1 MNTTAFVSG
10 IPITLNYVEMNESLR
25 SWIQKVVSGE
35 KTYIFARIMHDDIV
49 FFYTDDGLSFHDE
62 KIKLP
67 PIMHFDR
74 LLVGVVYADCQ
85 DSITDAINLTVK
97 LVANPK
103 ESDKKTTELFN
114 FRKNIIVKFGL

>member
-10 IPITLNYVEMNESLR
+10 IPITLNYVEMDESLR
-25 SWIQKVVSGE
+25 SWIQKIVSGE

-49 FFYTDDGLSFHDE
+49 FFYTEEGLSFYNE
-62 KIKLP
+62 RIKLP

-74 LLVGVVYADCQ
+74 ILVGVIYADYQ
-85 DSITDAINLTVK
+85 ENYTDTINLTVK

-103 ESDKKTTELFN
+103 ESNKETTEL
-114 FRKNIIVKFGL
+114 VKFKKDITERFGL

>member
-10 IPITLNYVEMNESLR
+10 IPITLNYVEMDESLR
-25 SWIQKVVSGE
+25 SWIQKIVSGE
-35 KTYIFARIMHDDIV
+35 KTNIFARIMHDDIV
-49 FFYTDDGLSFHDE
+49 FFYTDEGLSFHDE

-74 LLVGVVYADCQ
+74 FLVGVIYADCQ
-85 DSITDAINLTVK
+85 EKNTDAINLTVK

-103 ESDKKTTELFN
+103 ESDKETTEL
-114 FRKNIIVKFGL
+114 VKFKKDITERFGL